1 VHVVNSLI
9 MAYPSPHEF
18 MSGLVLL
25 QTSAYM
31 YKVLGLFGLSHFLL
45 RKKILAAVEHC
56 FSPMNVVPIFCV
68 VVYSEHGICI

>member
-1 VHVVNSLI
+1 LNSFVVCVVNSLI

-45 RKKILAAVEHC
+45 RKKSWPQLNIVFL
-56 FSPMNVVPIFCV
+56 P
-68 VVYSEHGICI
+68 